1 MTRIAKKVCKKFLV
15 FTAVVVGSCCVLFG
29 CNKTG
34 DSQSSSSTPAPTP
47 AHTHT
52 LTKVT
57 ANAPTCTQTGNEE
70 YFVCECGDMFADENA
85 NTALTAIP
93 VLEKTAHNYTQE
105 VAEQAYFV
113 TGATCTQKATYYKS
127 CTCGDKGTATFEYG
141 DFATHD
147 CTQEVVEQK
156 YLATN
161 ATCTQKATYYKSCTC
176 GEKGTTTFEY
186 GDFATHDYTQQV
198 TAPKYL
204 ATNATC

>member
-1 MTRIAKKVCKKFLV
+1 MTRIAKKVCKKLLV

-93 VLEKTAHNYTQE
+93 VLEKTAHRGKCTVLYHLTKLMGFVFTVYCFLVLFVKIR
-105 VAEQAYFV
+105 VARTSV
-113 TGATCTQKATYYKS
+113 TS
-127 CTCGDKGTATFEYG
+127 E
-141 DFATHD
+141 
-147 CTQEVVEQK
+147 
-156 YLATN
+156 
-161 ATCTQKATYYKSCTC
+161 
-176 GEKGTTTFEY
+176 
-186 GDFATHDYTQQV
+186 
-198 TAPKYL
+198 
-204 ATNATC
+204 